1 MVVIVGNGGGEV
13 QHCADAYTNANAL
26 PHKARAIC
34 PYDVPADRR
43 GRTRHFNS
51 GQRAITSG
59 WSAGSYDS
67 SNATLRLARH
77 LVNWFAIY
85 YGLKLSRAERW
96 QGKQSKNTL
105 GGNSA
110 VRVGERLLPQSSWWD
125 R

>member
-59 WSAGSYDS
+59 WSAGRYDS

-77 LVNWFAIY
+77 LVRIVADSIQLVCDLLWTQA
-85 YGLKLSRAERW
+85 
-96 QGKQSKNTL
+96 QSC
-105 GGNSA
+105 
-110 VRVGERLLPQSSWWD
+110 
-125 R
+125 